1 MVIGAGTTPGRTD
14 LRSLAVR
21 YADLRLRVPGR
32 VPVVHVTGC
41 QAVLGCERNQRLRPV
56 VEVLV
61 QDLVLGAVCPVEGE
75 VEEAVGSHDP
85 ADVPEGSW
93 RHTSAAGICREVIVT
108 VLVDAPEK

>member
-1 MVIGAGTTPGRTD
+1 MTARRGPRPRAGAGFRRRGGRGRMPECRAGGSTALAARRGQSVMVIGAGTTPGRTD

-61 QDLVLGAVCPVEGE
+61 QDLMLGAVCPV
-75 VEEAVGSHDP
+75 
-85 ADVPEGSW
+85 
-93 RHTSAAGICREVIVT
+93 
-108 VLVDAPEK
+108 